1 MPILDLVIRRKE
13 VFIMGKKNYNKG
25 KSKKKSSKNTAN
37 MEIGQEVQGNNRQ
50 EEYTDVK
57 DNINFTKNFK

>member
-1 MPILDLVIRRKE
+1 
-13 VFIMGKKNYNKG
+13 MGKKNYNKG